1 MFRDREEAGRM
12 LGEHLKQR
20 PVAGEG
26 GAVVLGIPRGGV
38 IVAAAVATALG
49 APLDV
54 IVPRKLGAPG
64 NPELAV
70 GALALADGEE
80 IALVDDR
87 TVRVLAIPDSYLQ
100 EEIERQRREILRREA
115 AYREGRA
122 PEPVEGRVAVLVDD
136 GVATGLTARAA
147 ARAALRR
154 SPREVVVAVPVAPPE
169 TVREFAA
176 EGVRLEALETPWPF
190 GAVGRFYLDFR
201 QVEDDEVKAVLRAHR
216 AGQA

>member
-1 MFRDREEAGRM
+1 VFRDREQAGR
-12 LGEHLKQR
+12 LLAEHLKSLLA
-20 PVAGEG
+20 AGKGE
-26 GAVVLGIPRGGV
+26 AAVLGVPRGGV

-54 IVPRKLGAPG
+54 IVPRKLGAPD

-70 GALALADGEE
+70 GALALAEDEE
-80 IALVDDR
+80 IALIDDR
-87 TVRVLAIPDSYLQ
+87 TVRALGVSDAYLQ

-115 AYREGRA
+115 AYREGRP
-122 PEPVEGRVAVLVDD
+122 PEPVEGRVALLVDD

-147 ARAALRR
+147 ARAVLRR

-201 QVEDDEVKAVLRAHR
+201 QVEDEEVIAVLRAHR
-216 AGQA
+216 QA

>member
-1 MFRDREEAGRM
+1 MFRDREEAGR
-12 LGEHLKQR
+12 LLAEHLKSLLA
-20 PVAGEG
+20 AGKGE
-26 GAVVLGIPRGGV
+26 AAVLGVPRGGV

-54 IVPRKLGAPG
+54 IVPRKLGAPD

-70 GALALADGEE
+70 GALALAEDEE
-80 IALVDDR
+80 IALIDDR
-87 TVRVLAIPDSYLQ
+87 TVRALGVSDAYLQ

-115 AYREGRA
+115 AYREGRP
-122 PEPVEGRVAVLVDD
+122 PEPVEGRVALLVDD

-147 ARAALRR
+147 ARAVLRR

-176 EGVRLEALETPWPF
+176 EKVRLKALKTPWPF

-201 QVEDDEVKAVLRAHR
+201 QVEDEEVIAVLRAHR
-216 AGQA
+216 QG

>member
-1 MFRDREEAGRM
+1 MFRDRAEAGRL
-12 LGEHLKQR
+12 LGEHLR
-20 PVAGEG
+20 RGLADAGET
-26 GAVVLGIPRGGV
+26 VVLGIPRGGV
-38 IVAAAVATALG
+38 VVAGHVAEALG

-80 IALVDDR
+80 IALIDDR
-87 TVRVLAIPDSYLQ
+87 TVRALGVPASYL
-100 EEIERQRREILRREA
+100 EAEIERQRREILRREA
-115 AYREGRA
+115 AYREGRL
-122 PEPVEGRVAVLVDD
+122 PVSLEGRTAVLVDD
-136 GVATGLTARAA
+136 GIATGLTARAA
-147 ARAALRR
+147 ARAVARR

-176 EGVRLEALETPWPF
+176 EGLRVEALETPSPF

-201 QVEDDEVKAVLRAHR
+201 QVEDDEVLAVLRAHR
-216 AGQA
+216 QG

>member
-1 MFRDREEAGRM
+1 MFRDREQAGRM

-20 PVAGEG
+20 LVAGEG

-87 TVRVLAIPDSYLQ
+87 TVRVLGIPDSYLQ

-201 QVEDDEVKAVLRAHR
+201 QVEDDEVKAVLRAQRH
-216 AGQA
+216 

>member
-1 MFRDREEAGRM
+1 MFRDREQAGR
-12 LGEHLKQR
+12 LLAEHLKSLLA
-20 PVAGEG
+20 AGKGE
-26 GAVVLGIPRGGV
+26 AAVLGVPRGGV

-54 IVPRKLGAPG
+54 IVPRKLGAPD

-70 GALALADGEE
+70 GALALAEDEE
-80 IALVDDR
+80 IALIDDR
-87 TVRVLAIPDSYLQ
+87 TVRALGVSDAYLQ

-115 AYREGRA
+115 AYREGRP
-122 PEPVEGRVAVLVDD
+122 PEPVEGRVALLVDD

-147 ARAALRR
+147 ARAVLRR

-201 QVEDDEVKAVLRAHR
+201 QVEDDEVKAVLRRH
-216 AGQA
+216 G

>member
-1 MFRDREEAGRM
+1 MFRDREEAGR
-12 LGEHLKQR
+12 LLAEHLKSLLA
-20 PVAGEG
+20 AGKGE
-26 GAVVLGIPRGGV
+26 AVVLGVPRGGV

-54 IVPRKLGAPG
+54 IVPRKLGAPD

-70 GALALADGEE
+70 GALALAEGEE
-80 IALVDDR
+80 IALIDDR
-87 TVRVLAIPDSYLQ
+87 TVRALGVSDAYLQ
-100 EEIERQRREILRREA
+100 QEIERQRREILRREA
-115 AYREGRA
+115 AYREGRP
-122 PEPVEGRVAVLVDD
+122 PEPVEGRVALLVDD

-147 ARAALRR
+147 ARAVLRR
-154 SPREVVVAVPVAPPE
+154 SPREVVVAVPVAPPD

-201 QVEDDEVKAVLRAHR
+201 QVEDEEVKAVLRAHR
-216 AGQA
+216 TGQA

>member
-1 MFRDREEAGRM
+1 MFRDREEAGRA
-12 LGEHLKQR
+12 LGEHLQR
-20 PVAGEG
+20 RLTGES
-26 GAVVLGIPRGGV
+26 VVLAIPRGGV
-38 IVAAAVATALG
+38 IIGEYVAAALG

-70 GALALADGEE
+70 GALAVADGEE

-87 TVRVLAIPDSYLQ
+87 TVIALGVPSSYLQ
-100 EEIERQRREILRREA
+100 AEIERQRREIERREA
-115 AYREGRA
+115 AYREGRTPA
-122 PEPVEGRVAVLVDD
+122 KLEGRVAVLVDD
-136 GVATGLTARAA
+136 GIATGLTARAA
-147 ARAALRR
+147 ARAVSRH

-176 EGVRLEALETPWPF
+176 EGLRLETLETPSPF

-201 QVEDDEVKAVLRAHR
+201 QVEDDEVKAVLRRH
-216 AGQA
+216 GNG